1 MLPFYLVCFYGTE
14 KAVTRTLPILIQFNA
29 TFDAADISFL
39 WVSLVQDFQ
48 ILTIVV
54 INLNSFVFWVV
65 PAINPCLL
73 SVLVLYFL

>member
-1 MLPFYLVCFYGTE
+1 MLPFYHGVFYGTE

-54 INLNSFVFWVV
+54 IKLE
-65 PAINPCLL
+65 
-73 SVLVLYFL
+73 